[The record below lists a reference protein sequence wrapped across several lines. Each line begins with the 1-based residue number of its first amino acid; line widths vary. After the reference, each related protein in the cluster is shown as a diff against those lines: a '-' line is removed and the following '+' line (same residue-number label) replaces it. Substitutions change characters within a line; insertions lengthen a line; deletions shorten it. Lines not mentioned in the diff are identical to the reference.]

1 MPIII
6 IFDNAYNKINVTPK
20 GLVTRNRFAGTYV
33 KLKSKLANKNMKL
46 IGMFAC
52 VSSVNGAGGKFDGLK
67 RKRQT
72 QTDAHV
78 EHWTRI
84 TRRDRHSWL
93 ATFCYDNVGD

>member
-20 GLVTRNRFAGTYV
+20 GFVTRNRFAGTYV

-52 VSSVNGAGGKFDGLK
+52 VSSVNGAGESSIACNANAKPKPMHMLNIGP
-67 RKRQT
+67 
-72 QTDAHV
+72 
-78 EHWTRI
+78 E
-84 TRRDRHSWL
+84 
-93 ATFCYDNVGD
+93 